1 MAGVDSSA
9 SVPGIGGRRM
19 QRIIGGIVVEEAVSG
34 SAFGGGALRRSAS
47 WTYSISTTA
56 TVGIAPLRFSS
67 SPSLR
72 SSNAFPVVDL
82 RGHRWES
89 PGRSGGVVEAGG
101 GAAHVQRSAA
111 EPA

>member
-1 MAGVDSSA
+1 M
-9 SVPGIGGRRM
+9 RRLSPA
-19 QRIIGGIVVEEAVSG
+19 Q
-34 SAFGGGALRRSAS
+34 RSAAELRGDQLH
-47 WTYSISTTA
+47 YSMSTTA

-89 PGRSGGVVEAGG
+89 PGRSGDVVETGG